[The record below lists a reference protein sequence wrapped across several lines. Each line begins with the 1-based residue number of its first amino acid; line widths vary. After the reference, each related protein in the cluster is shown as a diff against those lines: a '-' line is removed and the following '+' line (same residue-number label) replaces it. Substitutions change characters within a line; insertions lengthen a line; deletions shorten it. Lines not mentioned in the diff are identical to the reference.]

1 MKKLLLFIALTIFG
15 LGLNAQNVGDV
26 TSIRYG
32 YYSLEFT
39 VTSVEPAE
47 CELSSYSGAPID
59 VTIPATVEIEGNDFS
74 VTSIGNY
81 TFEDCENLTSIEIPN
96 SVTSIGNSAFYE
108 CSSLTS
114 IVIPNSVT
122 FIGGGAFYECSS
134 LTNIEIPN
142 SVTSIGKGAFSYC
155 SSLTSIVI
163 PNSVTS
169 IGNYTF
175 EDCENLTGIEI
186 PNSVYS
192 IGDYAFA
199 DCENLTSIELPN
211 SVTSIGEGA
220 FSGLESLT
228 RIAVAEGNV
237 VYDSRDNCNAIIE
250 TATNTL
256 ISGCQSTIIPNSVT
270 SIGNSA
276 FRRRASLT
284 SIEIPNS
291 VTSIG
296 DLAFSGCSGLAS
308 IEIPNSVTSI
318 GESAF
323 SGCSSLTSIVIPNSV
338 TFIGGGAFG
347 CSNLRMIKCYAEN
360 VPETGYDIFD
370 GCPSD
375 MIILVPANSVDD
387 YKAIY
392 PWNEYNLIA
401 MPEDGEPYVGDHVM
415 IDYEGYSLI
424 YIITDVENTECKV
437 ECAKKPTTP
446 VSVTIS
452 SSVEI
457 SGKEYSVTSIGE
469 RAFSEC
475 KNLTNIE
482 IPNSVTSIGD
492 YAFADCEN
500 LTSIELP
507 NSVTSIGKEAFYGC
521 SSLTSIEIPN
531 SITSIGNN
539 AFSGC
544 SSLTSIVIPESATS
558 IEKYAFSWCSNLRI
572 IKCYAE
578 NVPETGYNVFY
589 GCPSDMI
596 ICVPAV
602 SLEEYKSTSPWKDY
616 NIVAM
621 SENGEPSVGDH
632 VMIDYEGYS
641 LIYIITDVE
650 NTECRVACAK
660 KPTTPVSVTI
670 SSSVEISGKEYSVTS
685 IGGKAFY
692 GCSSL
697 TSIEIPNSVIS
708 IGNNAFSECE
718 SLTSIEIPNSVTS
731 IGNSA
736 FSECES
742 LTSIEIPNSV
752 TSIGDWAFSGC
763 SSLTSIVVDYR
774 NTVYDSRNNC
784 NAIIETATNTLI
796 SGCQNTIIPNY
807 VTSIG
812 IGAFN
817 GSSLTGIVI
826 PESVTS
832 IGNFAFRYC
841 SNFTSITFGENS
853 QLTSIGREA
862 FSESGLASIKIP
874 NSITSIGEEA
884 FYNCRSLTNIEIP
897 NSVTSIG
904 DWAFYSCKSLTS
916 IVIPESVTSIGEV
929 AFSECSS
936 LRVVK
941 CYVENVPETGY
952 DIFNSCPS
960 SMKIYVPEIS
970 WGDYKSTASWNEF
983 TLLSLNDYENLIP
996 AALDTLYAEAIND
1009 AVVVLSWDKVEDAT
1023 SYNVYSGYTLIE
1035 KVTNTALVVTGL
1047 VAETTYTFDVTV
1059 VNEFGESERKSV
1071 TVTTLKAND
1080 DGNDDGNDD
1089 ENENP
1094 TDTIVPEPKP
1104 LDTPENL
1111 VAKAKSSS
1119 SILLIWDEAENAE
1132 SYNIYQDDELIDD
1145 TDETEYL
1152 VENLDADTKYCFYV
1166 TAVRGNEESNESDED
1181 CDRTDEEDDEEDEE
1195 SIEELSSSINI
1206 YPNPVENE
1214 LFLATEVRVEEIS
1227 IYDIYGRQTKV
1238 YGLQSTD
1245 LVHSIDVAELEAG
1258 VYFVN
1263 IKTENGNIVKRFV
1276 KK

>member
-81 TFEDCENLTSIEIPN
+81 TFEDCENLTGIEIPNSVSSIGDYAFYWCSSLTSIEIPN
-96 SVTSIGNSAFYE
+96 SVSSIGE
-108 CSSLTS
+108 G
-114 IVIPNSVT
+114 V
-122 FIGGGAFYECSS
+122 
-134 LTNIEIPN
+134 
-142 SVTSIGKGAFSYC
+142 
-155 SSLTSIVI
+155 
-163 PNSVTS
+163 
-169 IGNYTF
+169 
-175 EDCENLTGIEI
+175 
-186 PNSVYS
+186 
-192 IGDYAFA
+192 FA

-211 SVTSIGEGA
+211 SVTSIGKGAFYYCESLTSIELPNSVTSIGDYAFSDCENLTSIELPNSVSSIGEGVFAECYSLTSIELPNSVTSIGDYAFYYCESLTSIEIPNSVTSIGDYAFTDCYSLTSIEIPSSVTSIGDYAFADCESLTGIEIPSSVTSIGEGA
-220 FSGLESLT
+220 FYGCSSLT

-237 VYDSRDNCNAIIE
+237 VCDSRDNCNAIIE

-276 FRRRASLT
+276 FRRCASLT

-296 DLAFSGCSGLAS
+296 SEAFSGCSSLTSITFGDNSQLTSIGSEAFSGCSSLTS

-318 GESAF
+318 GYYAF
-323 SGCSSLTSIVIPNSV
+323 SGCSSLTSIEIPNSV
-338 TFIGGGAFG
+338 TSIGDNAFSYCSSLTSIEIPNSVTSIGDYAFWG
-347 CSNLRMIKCYAEN
+347 CSSLRVIKCYAES
-360 VPETGYDIFD
+360 VPETGYDIF
-370 GCPSD
+370 GSCPSD

-469 RAFSEC
+469 S
-475 KNLTNIE
+475 
-482 IPNSVTSIGD
+482 
-492 YAFADCEN
+492 
-500 LTSIELP
+500 
-507 NSVTSIGKEAFYGC
+507 AFYGC
-521 SSLTSIEIPN
+521 SSLTSIVIPNSVTSIRKSAFDECSSLSSIEIPN
-531 SITSIGNN
+531 SITSIG
-539 AFSGC
+539 
-544 SSLTSIVIPESATS
+544 ES
-558 IEKYAFSWCSNLRI
+558 
-572 IKCYAE
+572 
-578 NVPETGYNVFY
+578 
-589 GCPSDMI
+589 
-596 ICVPAV
+596 
-602 SLEEYKSTSPWKDY
+602 
-616 NIVAM
+616 
-621 SENGEPSVGDH
+621 
-632 VMIDYEGYS
+632 
-641 LIYIITDVE
+641 
-650 NTECRVACAK
+650 
-660 KPTTPVSVTI
+660 
-670 SSSVEISGKEYSVTS
+670 
-685 IGGKAFY
+685 AFY
-692 GCSSL
+692 GC
-697 TSIEIPNSVIS
+697 E
-708 IGNNAFSECE
+708 
-718 SLTSIEIPNSVTS
+718 
-731 IGNSA
+731 
-736 FSECES
+736 
-742 LTSIEIPNSV
+742 
-752 TSIGDWAFSGC
+752 
-763 SSLTSIVVDYR
+763 
-774 NTVYDSRNNC
+774 
-784 NAIIETATNTLI
+784 
-796 SGCQNTIIPNY
+796 
-807 VTSIG
+807 
-812 IGAFN
+812 
-817 GSSLTGIVI
+817 
-826 PESVTS
+826 
-832 IGNFAFRYC
+832 
-841 SNFTSITFGENS
+841 
-853 QLTSIGREA
+853 
-862 FSESGLASIKIP
+862 
-874 NSITSIGEEA
+874 
-884 FYNCRSLTNIEIP
+884 
-897 NSVTSIG
+897 
-904 DWAFYSCKSLTS
+904 
-916 IVIPESVTSIGEV
+916 
-929 AFSECSS
+929 S

-952 DIFNSCPS
+952 GIFNDCPS

-1094 TDTIVPEPKP
+1094 TDTIVPTPEV
-1104 LDTPENL
+1104 LAIPENL
-1111 VAKAKSSS
+1111 IANVLSTS
-1119 SILLIWDEAENAE
+1119 SIILTWDNVENAL
-1132 SYNIYQDDELIDD
+1132 SYNVYRDGEMIINVTNTNY
-1145 TDETEYL
+1145 TDNNLEYNTEYCY
-1152 VENLDADTKYCFYV
+1152 TV
-1166 TAVRGNEESNESDED
+1166 TAVRNETESDKS
-1181 CDRTDEEDDEEDEE
+1181 EEKCAKTLGE
-1195 SIEELSSSINI
+1195 SINELSSSINI
-1206 YPNPVENE
+1206 YPNPVEND
-1214 LFLATEVRVEEIS
+1214 LFIATEVRVEEIA
-1227 IYDIYGRQTKV
+1227 IYDIYGCLCCRDASNA
-1238 YGLQSTD
+1238 STSNSMD
-1245 LVHSIDVAELEAG
+1245 TFNVSVQDLEAG
-1258 VYFVN
+1258 IYFV
-1263 IKTENGNIVKRFV
+1263 KVVTDNGEIVKRIV